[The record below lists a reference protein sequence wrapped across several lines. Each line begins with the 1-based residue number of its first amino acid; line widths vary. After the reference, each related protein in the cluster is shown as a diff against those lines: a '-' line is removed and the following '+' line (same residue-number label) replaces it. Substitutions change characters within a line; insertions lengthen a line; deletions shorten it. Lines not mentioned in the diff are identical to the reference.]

1 MRTPLLPLLLVPGLG
16 LPLAAGAA
24 DSLEPVIVTATRAPV
39 SALEYPGSATRI
51 ESLAIADLG
60 ATHSSELLNR
70 APGSFLQRGS
80 GQEVLVAIRSPVLTG
95 AGACGAFLVLEDAV
109 PIRPVGFCN
118 VNQLFEVNLEQAGAV
133 EVLRGPGIGVLG
145 ANAVHAVAN
154 VIAARPANLPAFGAN
169 VEIGSDDYRQVSLA
183 SRWLGDATRVGVVA
197 HHTRDGG
204 YREASGFV
212 ESKANVAVER
222 DLAGGRLRV
231 MLSATDLDQ
240 ETAGFIVGRNS
251 YRDPQQRRANA
262 NPEAYRKARSAR
274 LIAHYESED
283 GFDARAYARTSDMDF
298 LQHFLLGQPI
308 ERNGQDSAGLMLAWH
323 GGVGALHWRA
333 GLDLE
338 AARGSLVEDQP
349 NPTTGAAPGA
359 IAIRPAGLHY
369 DYRVD
374 SRVVAP
380 WANVEWTF
388 APRWTVSA
396 ALRADRVEYDYD
408 NRMIDGNTAANG
420 TPCPGG
426 CLYSRPADRED
437 TFTSVG
443 PRLGLAWR
451 FAEGQAAYVSAAR
464 GYRPPEVTEL
474 YRLQRQQNV
483 ANLDS
488 ETATSFEFGLR
499 GRAGAVTW
507 DLAAFH
513 MDKRNVIL
521 RDSSGFNV
529 DGGRTR
535 HRGVEYEF
543 AWTPWPVLTLGANGT
558 LAKHTYEFDRA
569 IEQGET
575 IRSGNF
581 VDTAPKHLGTLRAE
595 LRPLDR
601 VRVAVEWANVGAYYA
616 DASNLNRYPGHDLV
630 NLRAAVDVGRGF
642 TVRARVLNL
651 ADRAYADR
659 ADISFGN
666 WRYFPGRDRTW
677 FLELGYAA
685 PGAGGER

>member
-1 MRTPLLPLLLVPGLG
+1 MRPTITLALACLG
-16 LPLAAGAA
+16 LPLASAHAA
-24 DSLEPVIVTATRAPV
+24 DSLEPVVVTATRTPV
-39 SALEYPGSATRI
+39 AVLDYPGSASRLDAD
-51 ESLAIADLG
+51 SIADLG

-95 AGACGAFLVLEDAV
+95 AGACGAFLVLEDEV

-118 VNQLFEVNLEQAGAV
+118 VNQLFEVNLEHARAV

-145 ANAVHAVAN
+145 ANAVHGVAN
-154 VIAARPANLPAFGAN
+154 VIAARPSELPAFGVDLA
-169 VEIGSDDYRQVSLA
+169 VGSDDYRQVALST
-183 SRWLGDATRVGVVA
+183 RWLGDATRVGLVA
-197 HHTRDGG
+197 HHTHDGG
-204 YREASGFV
+204 YRVASGFD
-212 ESKANVAVER
+212 ETKANATLER
-222 DLAGGRLRV
+222 DLAQGRVRV
-231 MLSATDLDQ
+231 MLAATDLDQ
-240 ETAGFIVGRNS
+240 ETAGFVVGREA
-251 YRDPQQRRANA
+251 YRDPALRRSNA

-274 LIAHYESED
+274 LLAHYESD
-283 GFDARAYARTSDMDF
+283 AGFDARVYARTSDMNF
-298 LQHFLLGQPI
+298 LQHFLLGQPV
-308 ERNGQDSAGLMLAWH
+308 ERNSQDSAGAMLAWS
-323 GGVGALHWRA
+323 GGRDALRWRA

-338 AARGSLVEDQP
+338 IARGSLVEDQRD
-349 NPTTGAAPGA
+349 PTTGAAPAA

-374 SRVVAP
+374 SRVAAP
-380 WANVEWTF
+380 WTSVEWTF
-388 APRWTVSA
+388 APRWTASA
-396 ALRADRVEYDYD
+396 ALRADWIRYDYD

-426 CLYSRPADRED
+426 CLYSRPGDRVD
-437 TFTSVG
+437 TYTSVG
-443 PRLGLAWR
+443 PRLGLSWR
-451 FAEGQAAYVSAAR
+451 YADGQAAYVSVAR
-464 GYRPPEVTEL
+464 GYRPPEATEL

-488 ETATSFEFGLR
+488 ETADAFEIGIR
-499 GRAGAVTW
+499 GRAGRTSW

-521 RDSSGFNV
+521 RDSNGFNV

-535 HRGVEYEF
+535 HRGFEYELT
-543 AWTPWPVLTLGANGT
+543 WTPWSALTLAANGT

-581 VDTAPKHLGTLRAE
+581 VDTAPKHLTTLRAT

-601 VRVAVEWANVGAYYA
+601 ARVEFEWLDVGAYYA
-616 DASNLNRYPGHDLV
+616 DASNLNRYPGHDLL
-630 NLRAAVDVGRGF
+630 NLRASFDVGRGF
-642 TVRARVLNL
+642 TLRARVLNL

-677 FLELGYAA
+677 FLEIGYAA
-685 PGAGGER
+685 PRAAGAP

>member
-1 MRTPLLPLLLVPGLG
+1 MRKPLLLLLPWLG
-16 LPLAAGAA
+16 LPLAASAT
-24 DSLEPVIVTATRAPV
+24 DTLEPVIVTATRSPV
-39 SALEYPGSATRI
+39 SALAYAGSATRI

-95 AGACGAFLVLEDAV
+95 AGACGAFLVLEDEV

-145 ANAVHAVAN
+145 ANAVHGVAN
-154 VIAARPANLPAFGAN
+154 VISANPERLPAFGAN
-169 VEIGSDDYRQVSLA
+169 LEIGSDEYRQVALST
-183 SRWLGDATRVGVVA
+183 RWLGDATRLGIVA

-204 YREASGFV
+204 YRVDSGFD
-212 ESKANVAVER
+212 ETKANVTLER
-222 DLAGGRLRV
+222 ELASGRLRV
-231 MLSATDLDQ
+231 TIAATDLDQ
-240 ETAGFIVGRNS
+240 ETAGFIVGRDA
-251 YRDPQQRRANA
+251 YRDPRLRRSNA
-262 NPEAYRKARSAR
+262 NPEAYRQARSAR
-274 LIAHYESED
+274 AVAHFRSRG
-283 GFDARAYARTSDMDF
+283 GFDARLYVRTSDMDF
-298 LQHFLLGQPI
+298 LQHFLLGQPL
-308 ERNGQDSAGLMLAWH
+308 ERNGQDSAGAMLAWS
-323 GGVGALHWRA
+323 GELGALRWRT

-338 AARGSLVEDQP
+338 AAQGYLVEDQA

-374 SRVVAP
+374 SRVAAP
-380 WANVEWTF
+380 WANLEWTF
-388 APRWTVSA
+388 APRWTASA
-396 ALRADRVEYDYD
+396 ALRADWIEYDYD
-408 NRMIDGNTAANG
+408 NRMRDGNTAANG

-426 CLYSRPADRED
+426 CLYSRPADRKD

-443 PRLGLAWR
+443 PRLGVSWR
-451 FAEGQAAYVSAAR
+451 FADSQVAYVSGAR

-488 ETATSFEFGLR
+488 ETGTSFEVGVR
-499 GRAGAVTW
+499 GRTGALAW
-507 DLAAFH
+507 DFAAFH

-529 DGGRTR
+529 DGGKTR
-535 HRGVEYEF
+535 HRGFEYEV
-543 AWTPWPVLTLGANGT
+543 AWTPWAPLTLGASGT
-558 LAKHTYEFDRA
+558 LAKHTYEFARA

-581 VDTAPKHLGTLRAE
+581 VDTAPKHLATLRAE

-601 VRVAVEWANVGAYYA
+601 ARIALEWTDVGAYYA

-630 NLRAAVDVGRGF
+630 NLRAAVDVGRGM
-642 TVRARVLNL
+642 TLRARVLNL

-677 FLELGYAA
+677 FLEIGYAA
-685 PGAGGER
+685 PGAAGAR